1 MTDIRWRLVD
11 ALALR
16 LAPAE
21 REAVLGDLIETQTS
35 AWRSFCE
42 IGGLLVRRQLQLW
55 KSFEPWLA
63 APGLAFPCS
72 LMLMG
77 FSFAISTEIRDLF
90 LPGASWSYSRAA
102 PAEAVMALSQIFVL
116 LICSW
121 TIGFT
126 VDSLSRRTFVVSAVC
141 CFLPCLFCLLRFH
154 HQALP
159 RLCLFLFLPPA
170 IAGIRFSRRTGT
182 IKRRWA
188 VTLALAATISL
199 AVLAAR
205 GNVWILNWV
214 LVGPAWYLVVRPGGV
229 APTPENEGT
238 IL

>member
-1 MTDIRWRLVD
+1 MTNIRWRLVD

-90 LPGASWSYSRAA
+90 LPGASWSHSPAA
-102 PAEAVMALSQIFVL
+102 PAEAVM
-116 LICSW
+116 
-121 TIGFT
+121 
-126 VDSLSRRTFVVSAVC
+126 
-141 CFLPCLFCLLRFH
+141 
-154 HQALP
+154 
-159 RLCLFLFLPPA
+159 
-170 IAGIRFSRRTGT
+170 
-182 IKRRWA
+182 
-188 VTLALAATISL
+188 
-199 AVLAAR
+199 
-205 GNVWILNWV
+205 
-214 LVGPAWYLVVRPGGV
+214 VGAML
-229 APTPENEGT
+229 
-238 IL
+238 

>member
-1 MTDIRWRLVD
+1 
-11 ALALR
+11 
-16 LAPAE
+16 
-21 REAVLGDLIETQTS
+21 
-35 AWRSFCE
+35 
-42 IGGLLVRRQLQLW
+42 
-55 KSFEPWLA
+55 
-63 APGLAFPCS
+63 
-72 LMLMG
+72 MLMG

-90 LPGASWSYSRAA
+90 LPGASWSHSPAA
-102 PAEAVMALSQIFVL
+102 PAEAVTALSQIFVL

-126 VDSLSRRTFVVSAVC
+126 VDSLSRRTFVLSAVC

-154 HQALP
+154 HQSLP

-188 VTLALAATISL
+188 VTLALAATIPL

-229 APTPENEGT
+229 APTPQNEGT